1 MYAIVKTGGKQ
12 YTVAPGDYVDVEK
25 IDAEEGKTV
34 ELPAICI
41 VDGDKVIA
49 DPAKAA
55 STKVVASVVKQFKGK
70 KQIVFKFK
78 KRKNYKKLNG
88 HRQKLTTL
96 HIESVGSEKA
106 PVKPAK
112 TSAAAKTTAAAKSTT
127 EAKPAKKATASK
139 STKSAAKTTA
149 KKTATK
155 KTTAAKATSSK
166 STASKAK
173 TAAKKPSTAK
183 KSPAKKTAS
192 KSTKSA
198 AKTTKSAAAQK

>member
-112 TSAAAKTTAAAKSTT
+112 TSAATKTAAAAKSTT
-127 EAKPAKKATASK
+127 AAKPAKKTASK
-139 STKSAAKTTA
+139 STKPAAKKAT
-149 KKTATK
+149 TK
-155 KTTAAKATSSK
+155 KTSAAKATSSK

-173 TAAKKPSTAK
+173 TTAKKPSTAK

-198 AKTTKSAAAQK
+198 AKTTNSAAAQK

>member
-25 IDAEEGKTV
+25 IDAEEGKKV

-41 VDGDKVIA
+41 VDGSKVVA

-88 HRQKLTTL
+88 HRQKLTEL
-96 HIESVGSEKA
+96 FIESVGSEKA
-106 PVKPAK
+106 PKKSVAAKKSTAKASTTKASTKTKTAKKPAK
-112 TSAAAKTTAAAKSTT
+112 TT
-127 EAKPAKKATASK
+127 
-139 STKSAAKTTA
+139 
-149 KKTATK
+149 
-155 KTTAAKATSSK
+155 
-166 STASKAK
+166 K
-173 TAAKKPSTAK
+173 TAAKKTTSSRTKASIKKSSTAK
-183 KSPAKKTAS
+183 KSTAKKTAS
-192 KSTKSA
+192 KSTKTA
-198 AKTTKSAAAQK
+198 AKTASQK

>member
-25 IDAEEGKTV
+25 IDAEESKTV
-34 ELPAICI
+34 ELPAICV

-55 STKVVASVVKQFKGK
+55 STKVVASVVKQFKGE

-88 HRQKLTTL
+88 HRQKLTEL

-106 PVKPAK
+106 PAK
-112 TSAAAKTTAAAKSTT
+112 TSAAAKSTSKATTTAKKTTKSTTAAKSTA
-127 EAKPAKKATASK
+127 AKTTKTATAKKTTSTKASSKTTASK
-139 STKSAAKTTA
+139 AKTTA
-149 KKTATK
+149 KK
-155 KTTAAKATSSK
+155 
-166 STASKAK
+166 ST
-173 TAAKKPSTAK
+173 TAAKKPA
-183 KSPAKKTAS
+183 AKKTAS

-198 AKTTKSAAAQK
+198 AKTTKSAASQK